1 MVKIK
6 KADRIGMETGKDRE
20 SSVKEEKEREFE
32 KVLVEGAKDEL
43 DELKA
48 WLFKENIRLEME
60 RTELKRMEE
69 KLIKERQQFQSEMT
83 EVNRRLV
90 IERQRLKQDEAFF
103 DKKMDILKSGFVQLE
118 SDRKKLEKE
127 RITLDAQ
134 RNAYE
139 SNKRYENNFDKAE
152 LLFQGV
158 KSQLA
163 LKKRYRD
170 LIKMFHPDNVAGD
183 HEMVLIINSVYEELK
198 KDYEVGRQA

>member
-1 MVKIK
+1 
-6 KADRIGMETGKDRE
+6 METEKEWDI
-20 SSVKEEKEREFE
+20 SQKEEKKQEFE
-32 KVLVEGAKDEL
+32 QVLLEGTKEEL
-43 DELKA
+43 NDLKA

-69 KLIKERQQFQSEMT
+69 RLIKERQQFQSEMT

-90 IERQRLKQDEAFF
+90 IEKQRLKQDEAFF
-103 DKKMDILKSGFVQLE
+103 DKKMDILKSGFAQLE
-118 SDRKKLEKE
+118 ADRRKLEKE
-127 RITLDAQ
+127 RITLEARQ
-134 RNAYE
+134 NAYE
-139 SNKRYENNFDKAE
+139 SNKKYESNFDKAE

-198 KDYEVGRQA
+198 KDYEMERQA